1 MTAAEE
7 QQTLDLGDYR
17 GQNITD
23 TAVKILNQTGG
34 FHPQTDMAEP
44 QIFEIDEEFTIA
56 VRVKVT
62 DHHVKRYEAKGEDD
76 EPRLQLLQTW
86 TMGTVAIIPESDK
99 VKKELDLTESR
110 RAAVDK
116 AAAKAK
122 ETVKKAARPARKP
135 RGTGQLVSIGDSL
148 QQAADEG
155 KIPQPEAPE

>member
-44 QIFEIDEEFTIA
+44 EIKEMDEEFTIA

-62 DHHVKRYEAKGEDD
+62 DHHIKRILARKDDD
-76 EPRLQLLQTW
+76 EDRLQLLQTW
-86 TMGTVAIIPESDK
+86 TMGTVAVIPDK
-99 VKKELDLTESR
+99 GEVKKELDATEAR
-110 RAAVDK
+110 RAATEK
-116 AAAKAK
+116 AAAKVKA
-122 ETVKKAARPARKP
+122 TAKKAARPARQA
-135 RGTGQLVSIGDSL
+135 RGAGKLVSIGDSL
-148 QQAADEG
+148 QEAANAG
-155 KIPQPEAPE
+155 KIPGAGT